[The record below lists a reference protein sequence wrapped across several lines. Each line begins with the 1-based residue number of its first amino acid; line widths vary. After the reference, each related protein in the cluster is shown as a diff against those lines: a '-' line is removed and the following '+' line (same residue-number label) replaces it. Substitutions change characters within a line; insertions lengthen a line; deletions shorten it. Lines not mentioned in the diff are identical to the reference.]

1 MSGNPRKATP
11 SIREIVTS
19 NEFRIKVKL
28 NNRLLNIN
36 TERMKFLFMVYNLQ
50 SDKNKAERYFN
61 SKSRIEYHSSLS
73 INLYLLDVGLKVS
86 PLV

>member
-11 SIREIVTS
+11 TIRETVTS
-19 NEFRIKVKL
+19 NEFRIKIKL

-61 SKSRIEYHSSLS
+61 SKSRIEYQVFLIRCWAQSESTGLS
-73 INLYLLDVGLKVS
+73 
-86 PLV
+86 

>member
-11 SIREIVTS
+11 TIRETVTS
-19 NEFRIKVKL
+19 NEFRIKIKL
-28 NNRLLNIN
+28 NNLLLNIN

>member
-11 SIREIVTS
+11 TIREIVTS

-36 TERMKFLFMVYNLQ
+36 TERMKFLFMVHNLQ
-50 SDKNKAERYFN
+50 SDNSKAERYL
-61 SKSRIEYHSSLS
+61 IL
-73 INLYLLDVGLKVS
+73 IVKVE
-86 PLV
+86 

>member
-1 MSGNPRKATP
+1 MLGNPRKATP
-11 SIREIVTS
+11 TIREIVTS

-73 INLYLLDVGLKVS
+73 INLYLLDFELNAS

>member
-11 SIREIVTS
+11 TIREIVTS
-19 NEFRIKVKL
+19 NEFCIKVKL

-61 SKSRIEYHSSLS
+61 SKVEQNI
-73 INLYLLDVGLKVS
+73 IQVFQ
-86 PLV
+86 

>member
-11 SIREIVTS
+11 TIREIVTS
-19 NEFRIKVKL
+19 NEFRIIVKL

-73 INLYLLDVGLKVS
+73 INLYLLDFELNAS

>member
-11 SIREIVTS
+11 TIREIVTS

-73 INLYLLDVGLKVS
+73 INLYLLDFELNAS

>member
-1 MSGNPRKATP
+1 
-11 SIREIVTS
+11 
-19 NEFRIKVKL
+19 
-28 NNRLLNIN
+28 
-36 TERMKFLFMVYNLQ
+36 MKFLFMVHNLQ
-50 SDKNKAERYFN
+50 SDNSKAERYFNFN

>member
-11 SIREIVTS
+11 TIRVIVTS

-73 INLYLLDVGLKVS
+73 INLYLLDFELNAS

>member
-11 SIREIVTS
+11 TIREIVTS

-50 SDKNKAERYFN
+50 SDNSKAERYFN

-73 INLYLLDVGLKVS
+73 INLYLLDFELNAS

>member
-11 SIREIVTS
+11 TIRETVTS
-19 NEFRIKVKL
+19 NEFRIKIKL

>member
-11 SIREIVTS
+11 TIREIVTS

>member
-28 NNRLLNIN
+28 NNQLLNIN

-73 INLYLLDVGLKVS
+73 INLYLLDFELNAS

>member
-11 SIREIVTS
+11 TIREIVTS

-73 INLYLLDVGLKVS
+73 INIYLLDFELNAS

>member
-11 SIREIVTS
+11 TIREIVTS

-61 SKSRIEYHSSLS
+61 SKSQIEYHSSLS
-73 INLYLLDVGLKVS
+73 INLYLLDFELNAS

>member
-11 SIREIVTS
+11 TIREKVTS

-73 INLYLLDVGLKVS
+73 INLTY
-86 PLV
+86 

>member
-11 SIREIVTS
+11 TIREIVTS

-61 SKSRIEYHSSLS
+61 SKSRKEYHSSLS
-73 INLYLLDVGLKVS
+73 INLYLLDFELNAS

>member
-11 SIREIVTS
+11 TIREIVTS

-61 SKSRIEYHSSLS
+61 SKSRIDYHSSLS
-73 INLYLLDVGLKVS
+73 INLYLLDFELNAS

>member
-11 SIREIVTS
+11 TIREIVTS

-28 NNRLLNIN
+28 NNQLLNIN

-73 INLYLLDVGLKVS
+73 INLYLLDFELNAS

>member
-73 INLYLLDVGLKVS
+73 INLYLLDFELNAS

>member
-11 SIREIVTS
+11 TIREIVTS

-61 SKSRIEYHSSLS
+61 SKSRIEHHSSLS
-73 INLYLLDVGLKVS
+73 INLTY
-86 PLV
+86 

>member
-11 SIREIVTS
+11 TIREIVTS

-36 TERMKFLFMVYNLQ
+36 TERMKFLFMFYNLQ

-73 INLYLLDVGLKVS
+73 INLYLLDFELNAS

>member
-11 SIREIVTS
+11 TIRETVTYS
-19 NEFRIKVKL
+19 FRIKIKL
-28 NNRLLNIN
+28 NNLLLNIN

-61 SKSRIEYHSSLS
+61 SKSRIEYQ
-73 INLYLLDVGLKVS
+73 VFQ
-86 PLV
+86 

>member
-11 SIREIVTS
+11 TIRETVTS
-19 NEFRIKVKL
+19 NEFRIKIKL

-73 INLYLLDVGLKVS
+73 INLYLLDFELNAS

>member
-1 MSGNPRKATP
+1 MSGYPRKATP

-73 INLYLLDVGLKVS
+73 INLYLLDFELNAS

>member
-11 SIREIVTS
+11 TIREIVTS

-61 SKSRIEYHSSLS
+61 SKSRIEYQ
-73 INLYLLDVGLKVS
+73 VFQ
-86 PLV
+86 